1 MPLPGLVPSGKHR
14 MNIGV
19 DMKNNKKTPAADQQQ
34 EKGDPA
40 KKDMSKYLWFFIAI
54 NVIMALV
61 AAYKIIWG

>member
-1 MPLPGLVPSGKHR
+1 
-14 MNIGV
+14 
-19 DMKNNKKTPAADQQQ
+19 MKEHKKAAPADLQQDQ
-34 EKGDPA
+34 GDPA